1 MKKIYP
7 RFIIVGIFAVAM
19 GLLEA
24 IVVVYLRKIYYPD
37 GFSFPLALID
47 PGTLTIELVREI
59 ATIVML
65 VTVGLLAGRTMHEK
79 FSWFLFTFG
88 VWDII
93 YYAGLKIFLDWP
105 ESLLTWDILFLIPV
119 TWIGPVLAPLICS
132 VTMILFAVLVIN
144 LCRKSKEEVR
154 FGRYIW
160 ALIISGAVLIFI
172 SFIQDFTGILIR
184 EGFFTGGGEMTN
196 AKIIDF
202 STSFVP
208 GKFNWWLFIL
218 GEAVILWAIF
228 RIYLI
233 YIRHKNLF

>member
-37 GFSFPLALID
+37 GFSFPLAMID

-79 FSWFLFTFG
+79 FAWFLFTFG

-105 ESLLTWDILFLIPV
+105 ESLLTWDVLFLIPI
-119 TWIGPVLAPLICS
+119 TWIGPVLAPVICS
-132 VTMILFAVLVIN
+132 LTMILFAVLVIC
-144 LCRKSKEEVR
+144 LCRRSEEEVR
-154 FGRYIW
+154 FGRLTW
-160 ALIISGAVLIFI
+160 TFIIAGAVLIFI
-172 SFIQDFTGILIR
+172 SFIQDFTGILIH
-184 EGFFTGGGEMTN
+184 EGFFTESSGLTN
-196 AKIIDF
+196 QKIIDT

-208 GKFNWWLFIL
+208 TRFNWWLFIT
-218 GEAVILWAIF
+218 GEAAILWGII

-233 YIRHKNLF
+233 NFRNKKIF